1 MSNLEELKNKL
12 CPNGVEF
19 KKLENLFNIRNGYT
33 PSKKNESYWT
43 GNTIIP
49 WFRLEDIRENGR
61 VLKDS
66 IQHVTPEAIKGEL
79 FEKDS
84 LIISTSATIGE
95 QALIE
100 TDFLVNQR
108 FTVLT
113 LKEEFKE
120 KFLPKFL
127 LHYAYILSQY
137 CKDNTNLGT
146 FQSVDM
152 TKFRNFEIPI
162 PPLEVQA
169 EIVRILD
176 TFTELI
182 KELIK
187 EQELRKKQY
196 SYYRDKLLTFEI
208 DIQYKNLSDI
218 CSFIYGYTEKAKDEG
233 NARFVR
239 ITDILETGCLNPE
252 GAKYI
257 NLTSECEKYLLK
269 KGDLLT
275 ARAGAT
281 YGKTLYFDEDY
292 PAVYASYLI
301 KLNLDNNLILNRYYW
316 HFAKSS
322 YYWKQANKLAVGG
335 AQPNLNANS
344 LAKIIVPLPTLDTQ
358 KRIVDILDN
367 FEKYCNDLQIGLP
380 AEIEA
385 RKKQYNFY
393 RDKLLTFEP
402 INIAKIEKE
411 IDEILTNEPNC
422 DSLRREEKRR
432 EEKRR
437 EEKRRE
443 EKNN

>member
-1 MSNLEELKNKL
+1 MSNLQELKNTAENPLLNKIKEIK
-12 CPNGVEF
+12 NSGVEF
-19 KKLENLFNIRNGYT
+19 RKLENLFNIRNGYT

-196 SYYRDKLLTFEI
+196 SYYRDKLLTFEEDSLKKRFRDTCI
-208 DIQYKNLSDI
+208 IKSGEFASPKELSKIQDDLH
-218 CSFIYGYTEKAKDEG
+218 IYPCYGSNG
-233 NARFVR
+233 LR
-239 ITDILETGCLNPE
+239 G
-252 GAKYI
+252 YI
-257 NLTSECEKYLLK
+257 NKFNYDGEYPIVGRVGALCGSVNYVSGKFFVTDNALIVQSKGEYIPRFLYYLLI
-269 KGDLLT
+269 
-275 ARAGAT
+275 
-281 YGKTLYFDEDY
+281 
-292 PAVYASYLI
+292 S
-301 KLNLDNNLILNRYYW
+301 LNL
-316 HFAKSS
+316 
-322 YYWKQANKLAVGG
+322 NKYKAGG
-335 AQPNLNANS
+335 AQPAIAGKTIYDLSA
-344 LAKIIVPLPTLDTQ
+344 PLPPIDTQ

-367 FEKYCNDLQIGLP
+367 FERYTNDLQEGLP
-380 AEIEA
+380 AEIEK
-385 RKKQYNFY
+385 RKKQYAYY
-393 RDKLLTFEP
+393 RDELLRFER
-402 INIAKIEKE
+402 KKK
-411 IDEILTNEPNC
+411 
-422 DSLRREEKRR
+422 S
-432 EEKRR
+432 
-437 EEKRRE
+437 
-443 EKNN
+443 